1 MTTLEA
7 SYAMTTHTGDLS
19 RLASE
24 ASGDSSL
31 WPKWSVAWVGAVAL
45 ALVNAAV
52 REVAYLDAVGEQAA
66 HQIASIALILLIGA
80 YVALLE
86 RRWPIPT
93 ARQALAIGASW
104 AAATVGFEFILG
116 FATGVS
122 LSEIVANY
130 NLAAGKLWVLVPI
143 ATAFMPAA
151 ARKVRLAR
159 TAG

>member
-1 MTTLEA
+1 MTL
-7 SYAMTTHTGDLS
+7 HTGNFSTTSVPAIAAD
-19 RLASE
+19 RA
-24 ASGDSSL
+24 L
-31 WPKWSVAWVGAVAL
+31 WRKWSLAWLGAVAL
-45 ALVNAAV
+45 ALVNATV
-52 REVAYLDAVGEQAA
+52 REVAYVDAVGERAA

-104 AAATVGFEFILG
+104 AAATVAFEFILG

-130 NLAAGKLWVLVPI
+130 NLADGKLWVLVPL

-151 ARKVRLAR
+151 TRKIRLAR
-159 TAG
+159 TDG

>member
-1 MTTLEA
+1 MT
-7 SYAMTTHTGDLS
+7 MHTGNLS
-19 RLASE
+19 RSASQG
-24 ASGDSSL
+24 AGVSNL

-45 ALVNAAV
+45 ALVNATI
-52 REVAYLDAVGEQAA
+52 REVVYLDAVGEQAA
-66 HQIASIALILLIGA
+66 HQIASIVLILLLGA
-80 YVALLE
+80 YVVLLE

-93 ARQALAIGASW
+93 ARQAMAIGASW
-104 AAATVGFEFILG
+104 AAATVGFEIILG

-122 LSEIVANY
+122 LSEILANY

-159 TAG
+159 SAG